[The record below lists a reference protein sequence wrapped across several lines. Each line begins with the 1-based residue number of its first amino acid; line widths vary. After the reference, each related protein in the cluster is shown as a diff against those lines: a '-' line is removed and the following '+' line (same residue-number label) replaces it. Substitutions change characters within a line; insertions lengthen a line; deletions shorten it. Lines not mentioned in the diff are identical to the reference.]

1 MKITQ
6 ILKRNICTG
15 VVCFLFAG
23 IAAAHS
29 GDADKQ
35 TDKRV
40 LDAEQRPVAELLEAY
55 AAAYQGGD
63 IDAIK
68 ALTLADGR
76 FSFFEGAGADSDW
89 HEYEEHLAAEM
100 PAFSEARYSITAIQP
115 EVQGNMA
122 FATFS
127 WSMDV
132 VIISDQFEGGRHPV
146 SMQGL
151 GTAVLI
157 KQGEGWKIRH
167 LHTARKTD

>member
-1 MKITQ
+1 MKRTQ
-6 ILKRNICTG
+6 ILKRIICMG
-15 VVCFLFAG
+15 AVCLLFAG
-23 IAAAHS
+23 VAASHS
-29 GDADKQ
+29 GEDDKQ
-35 TDKRV
+35 TEGRV

-55 AAAYQGGD
+55 AAAYQAGD

-89 HEYEEHLAAEM
+89 HEYEEHLSAEM
-100 PAFSEARYSITAIQP
+100 PAFSEARYSITDIQP

-127 WSMDV
+127 WSMEV
-132 VIISDQFEGGRHPV
+132 VIVSDQFEGGRHPV

-157 KQGEGWKIRH
+157 KQGDGWKIRH
-167 LHTARKTD
+167 LHTARKRD